1 MTRKQLKKLPSF
13 ARNVAYISFELDQKD
28 NRKTILLCL
37 FLVYVLSRVSYVVRR
52 SEVASLTMKGK
63 NEPKK
68 IHMKWSDVGGPASR
82 RFSLTSPP
90 DSDIALPNSK
100 IG

>member
-37 FLVYVLSRVSYVVRR
+37 FLVYVLSIVSHAVRR
-52 SEVASLTMKGK
+52 SEIASPIMKGK
-63 NEPKK
+63 NEPMK
-68 IHMKWSDVGGPASR
+68 IHVKGRDVGEPASR
-82 RFSLTSPP
+82 RFSLTSMS
-90 DSDIALPNSK
+90 DTDIALPNSK